1 MKASELKQKNDEELQ
16 NELISLLRTQFNL
29 RIRHATQQLENVS
42 QLRNVRRDI
51 ARVRTEINQR
61 VRMS

>member
-1 MKASELKQKNDEELQ
+1 MKASELKKKTDEELKS
-16 NELISLLRTQFNL
+16 EVMSLLRSHFNL

-51 ARVRTEINQR
+51 ARVKTELNQR

>member
-1 MKASELKQKNDEELQ
+1 MKTNELKKKNYDELKTELM
-16 NELISLLRTQFNL
+16 SLLRSHFNL

-51 ARVRTEINQR
+51 ARIRTELNQR
-61 VRMS
+61 IKML

>member
-1 MKASELKQKNDEELQ
+1 MKTNELKKKNYDELKIELM
-16 NELISLLRTQFNL
+16 SLLRSHFNL

-51 ARVRTEINQR
+51 ARIRTELNQR
-61 VRMS
+61 IKML

>member
-1 MKASELKQKNDEELQ
+1 MKANELKKKNYDELKTELM
-16 NELISLLRTQFNL
+16 SLLRSHFNL

-51 ARVRTEINQR
+51 ARIRTELNQR
-61 VRMS
+61 IKML

>member
-1 MKASELKQKNDEELQ
+1 MKTNELKKKNYDELKTELM
-16 NELISLLRTQFNL
+16 SLLRSHFNL

-51 ARVRTEINQR
+51 ARIKTELNQR
-61 VRMS
+61 IKML